1 MSEGPP
7 KSIREI
13 LAEMKNTS
21 DWMVDLSLASI
32 YFDDEGLAKLVQS
45 LESKMDDLTYSF
57 FYSSAMVS
65 RSREEAKRIVGLMQI
80 AASAENISN
89 ACGDLSSLVLR
100 KAEIH
105 PVLKEAIGSAS
116 ERLAK
121 IKVRENSQIVGKKLG
136 ELRLPSSM
144 GIWVLAKG
152 REGEYTVPGKE
163 TVLETGDL
171 LVIKGPLESF
181 KRIYRIAGESPPPL
195 FGPTTK
201 LRNIRR
207 TLAEMRDAAVLSV
220 DLAYS
225 SVLLNLREPAELVRE
240 IEKKFDML
248 SYKLWSETL
257 KLAKRGKEGLESI
270 LETVR
275 CLERITDSADSIVDF
290 MLRGI
295 EPHPVLTEV
304 MDEADE
310 KISRIQVKPGS
321 ILENRLIEELDLWS
335 TTGSYIL
342 FIQRGD
348 KFIYTPSRK
357 TKILAGDFLVVRG
370 AYAGIEKVRKLA
382 EFSVSE
388 S

>member
-7 KSIREI
+7 KSIREL

-21 DWMVDLSLASI
+21 DRMVDLSLASI
-32 YFDDEGLAKLVQS
+32 YFDDERLAKLVQS

-57 FYSSAMVS
+57 FHGSAMVS
-65 RSREEAKRIVGLMQI
+65 RSREEAKRMVGLMQI

-89 ACGDLSSLVLR
+89 ACGDLASLVLR
-100 KAEIH
+100 KVEIH
-105 PVLKEAIGSAS
+105 PVLKDALASAS

-121 IKVRENSQIVGKKLG
+121 VKVRENSKLAGKKLG
-136 ELRLPSSM
+136 DLRLPSSM
-144 GIWVLAKG
+144 GVWVLARG

-163 TVLETGDL
+163 TILEAGDL
-171 LVIKGPLESF
+171 LVAKGPAESF
-181 KRIYRIAGESPPPL
+181 KRLYVLAGESPPSPSKPL
-195 FGPTTK
+195 SR
-201 LRNIRR
+201 LRGVRK

-225 SVLLNLREPAELVRE
+225 AVLLNLREPAELVRE

-248 SYKLWSETL
+248 SHKLWSETL
-257 KLAKRGKEGLESI
+257 RLVRKGKEGLESI

-304 MDEADE
+304 MCETDE
-310 KISRIQVKPGS
+310 KICRIQVKPGS
-321 ILENRLIEELDLWS
+321 ILENRSVGELDLW
-335 TTGSYIL
+335 TTAGSYIL

-348 KFIYTPSRK
+348 RFIYTPSRK
-357 TKILAGDFLVVRG
+357 TRIQAGDFLVIRG
-370 AYAGIEKVRKLA
+370 AYAGIEKIMKLA
-382 EFSVSE
+382 EVSVSE